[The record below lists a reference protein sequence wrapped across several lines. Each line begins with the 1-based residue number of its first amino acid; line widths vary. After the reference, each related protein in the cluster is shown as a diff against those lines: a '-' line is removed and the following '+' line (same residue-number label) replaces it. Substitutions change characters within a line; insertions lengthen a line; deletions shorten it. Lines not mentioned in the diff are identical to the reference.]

1 MDDVENSARTKG
13 MDNEWDPLVI
23 RVSLDISSFSVGCC
37 VTYFRL
43 HLHDL
48 NQCPPKN
55 GVFLVV
61 CFVFF
66 MIHLGSKLKPFSTGP
81 PEAALLAPQDNRSS
95 VEAQKVPQMSDPKR

>member
-43 HLHDL
+43 HLHD
-48 NQCPPKN
+48 
-55 GVFLVV
+55 
-61 CFVFF
+61 
-66 MIHLGSKLKPFSTGP
+66 FSI
-81 PEAALLAPQDNRSS
+81 N
-95 VEAQKVPQMSDPKR
+95 AQKKTGLFGRFFWYFSWST